1 MASHTSTKQNTVTD
15 ATCSGPMA
23 RVGPGMFA
31 PGVKL
36 IEAPFSTAKKKDL
49 FERRGRSLDRDVN
62 AK

>member
-1 MASHTSTKQNTVTD
+1 
-15 ATCSGPMA
+15 MA

-31 PGVKL
+31 PGAKL
-36 IEAPFSTAKKKDL
+36 IEAPFFTAMKKNL